1 MNKVDMIATMAEV
14 YSKSLWY
21 STYIV
26 RRRIISMK
34 KQQSKQSRLVRHNDT
49 CCSHSTNL
57 FDRAETPKLLPDAD
71 GKNLLHLPT
80 QYLRDAERRSL
91 NCARQL

>member
-1 MNKVDMIATMAEV
+1 
-14 YSKSLWY
+14 
-21 STYIV
+21 
-26 RRRIISMK
+26 MK

-57 FDRAETPKLLPDAD
+57 FNRAETPQLLPDED
-71 GKNLLHLPT
+71 GKNSLHLPT